1 MLDLIK
7 FLHDVIM
14 YANNILSGKNISN
27 IIILRRIMEDKDFEE
42 SYKIIK
48 ALSDVNR
55 MMILHTLTSGEK
67 CACKILA
74 DFNIKQPTLSHHMKI
89 LTECGLVSSRKEG
102 KWMHYSLNVDKIEQ
116 FQTFITDLT
125 SIK

>member
-1 MLDLIK
+1 
-7 FLHDVIM
+7 
-14 YANNILSGKNISN
+14 
-27 IIILRRIMEDKDFEE
+27 MEDKDFEE

-55 MMILHTLTSGEK
+55 MMIIHTLTSGEK

-89 LTECGLVSSRKEG
+89 LTECGLVLSRKEG
-102 KWMHYSLNVDKIEQ
+102 KWMHYCLNVDKIEQ
-116 FQTFITDLT
+116 FQNFITDLT

>member
-1 MLDLIK
+1 
-7 FLHDVIM
+7 
-14 YANNILSGKNISN
+14 
-27 IIILRRIMEDKDFEE
+27 MEDKDFEE
-42 SYKIIK
+42 SFKIIK

-55 MMILHTLTSGEK
+55 MMIIHTLTSGER

-102 KWMHYSLNVDKIEQ
+102 KWMHYWLNVDKIEQ
-116 FQTFITDLT
+116 FQNFITDLT

>member
-1 MLDLIK
+1 
-7 FLHDVIM
+7 
-14 YANNILSGKNISN
+14 
-27 IIILRRIMEDKDFEE
+27 MEDKDFEE
-42 SYKIIK
+42 NYRIIK

-55 MMILHTLTSGEK
+55 MMIINTLTSGEK

-102 KWMHYSLNVDKIEQ
+102 KWMHYCLNVEKIEQ
-116 FQTFITDLT
+116 FQKFITDLT

>member
-1 MLDLIK
+1 
-7 FLHDVIM
+7 
-14 YANNILSGKNISN
+14 
-27 IIILRRIMEDKDFEE
+27 MEDKDFEE

-55 MMILHTLTSGEK
+55 MMILHTLTNGEK